1 MEAKANTKSKPSSAT
16 VAKFLICSLIGV
28 FLFFV
33 TIDGKVPMVHIM
45 GAIQGALGY
54 GIQFWLIT
62 ISIVAVLIFSIY
74 CRFGKNVPTL
84 LKDTYRKDNAFSYF
98 TYITATVFSIM
109 VLFNIG
115 PAAILDPGIGAS
127 SLEIACDSFFAI
139 MVAGT
144 LVAFVTEFGF
154 IEFLGKLVEPLMR
167 TIYKLPGKA
176 SVDAIASFVIAPAA
190 GVMITND
197 LYRKNVYTD
206 REAAS
211 VSTNFSIAS
220 LGGFAFL
227 SGIAGIG
234 GEFTKVVGS
243 ALLCTFVLGAT
254 MIRLP
259 PLRKK
264 KDVYFDGT
272 VQPPEDRK
280 ADRYRADIFKR
291 AYQDGVEKAGESR
304 FTCFLT
310 QLRSSFMFGIKVNA
324 FIMSLSTICLL
335 VAHYTPITEWIAVP
349 MAPILRFFGLADAE
363 TIAASSIVGIL
374 ALSLP
379 ATLIKGKA
387 VATASAFFVVVLST
401 CQIIFFTESANA
413 MLESDIPLSFWD
425 LVKIFFIRT
434 AILIP
439 LVALLAKLLY

>member
-1 MEAKANTKSKPSSAT
+1 MTTKPYA
-16 VAKFLICSLIGV
+16 VAKFLICSAIGV

-45 GAIQGALGY
+45 GAIQRALGY
-54 GIQFWLIT
+54 DVQFKFVTL
-62 ISIVAVLIFSIY
+62 SIVAVLLFSIY
-74 CRFGKNVPTL
+74 CRFGANVPAL
-84 LKDTYRKDNAFSYF
+84 LKDTYRKDNLFSYF
-98 TYITATVFSIM
+98 TYATATIFSVM
-109 VLFNIG
+109 VVSGVG
-115 PAAILDPGIGAS
+115 PAAILDPGIGGS

-144 LVAFVTEFGF
+144 LVAFITAFGF
-154 IEFLGKLVEPLMR
+154 IEFLGRLVEPLMR

-176 SVDAIASFVIAPAA
+176 SVDALASFVIAPAA

-197 LYRKNVYTD
+197 LYRKKVYTD

-211 VSTNFSIAS
+211 ISTNFSIAS

-234 GEFTKVVGS
+234 GEFPKVVGS
-243 ALLCTFVLGAT
+243 ALLCTFVMAAI
-254 MIRLP
+254 MIRIP
-259 PLRKK
+259 PLSRKSNN
-264 KDVYFDGT
+264 YIDGR
-272 VQPPEDRK
+272 VQTDGERRPE
-280 ADRYRADIFKR
+280 RYTPDIFR
-291 AYQDGVEKAGESR
+291 LAYADGVEKAGEAS
-304 FTCFLT
+304 FSIFLT
-310 QLRSSFMFGIKVNA
+310 QIRSSFMFGIKVNA

-335 VAHYTPITEWIAVP
+335 VAHYTPITEWLAVP
-349 MAPILRFFGLADAE
+349 MAPILKLVGLADAE

-379 ATLIKGKA
+379 ATLIKGQA
-387 VATASAFFVVVLST
+387 VATASAFFIVVLST

-425 LVKIFFIRT
+425 LVAIFFIRT
-434 AILIP
+434 AFLIP
-439 LVALLAKLLY
+439 LVALLAHLLY

>member
-1 MEAKANTKSKPSSAT
+1 MKKTEMTRSSAT
-16 VAKFLICSLIGV
+16 ARFLICSIIGV

-33 TIDGKVPMVHIM
+33 NIDGKVPMVHIM

-54 GIQFWLIT
+54 GIQFWLVT
-62 ISIVAVLIFSIY
+62 ISILAVVVCSAY
-74 CRFGKNVPTL
+74 SRFGKNVPEI

-98 TYITATVFSIM
+98 TYITAAIFSVM
-109 VLFNIG
+109 VLFQIG
-115 PAAILDPGIGAS
+115 PAAILDPAIGTS

-139 MVAGT
+139 MIAGT
-144 LVAFVTEFGF
+144 LVAFITEFGF
-154 IEFLGKLVEPLMR
+154 IEFLGRLVEPLMR
-167 TIYKLPGKA
+167 TVYKLPGKA

-206 REAAS
+206 REASS

-220 LGGFAFL
+220 LGGFALL

-234 GEFTKVVGS
+234 GEFSKVVGS
-243 ALLCTFVLGAT
+243 ALLCTFVLAAI
-254 MIRLP
+254 MIRIP
-259 PLRKK
+259 PLSKK
-264 KDVYFDGT
+264 ANRYFDGT
-272 VQPPEDRK
+272 EQPAEERRPGK
-280 ADRYRADIFKR
+280 YTSDIFKL
-291 AYQDGVEKAGESR
+291 AYQDGVNKAAESN
-304 FTCFLT
+304 FSCFLT

-335 VAHYTPITEWIAVP
+335 IANYTPVTEWIAIP
-349 MAPILRFFGLADAE
+349 MTPILSFLGLADAE
-363 TIAASSIVGIL
+363 TIAASSLVGIL

-425 LVKIFFIRT
+425 LIKIFFLRT
-434 AILIP
+434 LFLIP
-439 LVALLAKLLY
+439 LVALLAHLLY

>member
-1 MEAKANTKSKPSSAT
+1 MGAIESKSENKTAT
-16 VAKFLICSLIGV
+16 FLICSLIGV

-33 TIDGKVPMVHIM
+33 TINGKVPMVHIM

-54 GIQFWLIT
+54 GVQFWFVMF
-62 ISIVAVLIFSIY
+62 SILLVLIFSVY
-74 CRFGKNVPTL
+74 VRFGKDVPAL
-84 LKDTYRKDNAFSYF
+84 LKDIYRKDNTFSYF
-98 TYITATVFSIM
+98 TYITAAIFSVMVVFK
-109 VLFNIG
+109 IG
-115 PAAILDPGIGAS
+115 PVAILDPSIGVS

-144 LVAFVTEFGF
+144 LVAFITEFGF

-167 TIYKLPGKA
+167 RAYLLPGKA
-176 SVDAIASFVIAPAA
+176 AVDAIASFVIAPAA

-197 LYRKNVYTD
+197 LYRKNVYTA

-234 GEFTKVVGS
+234 GEFPKVVGS
-243 ALLCTFVLGAT
+243 ALLCTFIMAT
-254 MIRLP
+254 IMVRIP
-259 PLRKK
+259 PISRKRTAYFNGIEQSPEERVSEGYS
-264 KDVYFDGT
+264 KDT
-272 VQPPEDRK
+272 L
-280 ADRYRADIFKR
+280 KR
-291 AYQDGVEKAGESR
+291 AFQDGVAKASSAKFSVF
-304 FTCFLT
+304 FT
-310 QLRSSFMFGIKVNA
+310 QMRSSFMFGIKVNA

-335 VAHYTPITEWIAVP
+335 VAHYTNVTQWLAIP
-349 MAPILRFFGLADAE
+349 MAPILSFFGLADAE
-363 TIAASSIVGIL
+363 TIAASSIIGIL

-387 VATASAFFVVVLST
+387 VATASAFFIVVLST

-413 MLESDIPLSFWD
+413 MLESDIPLNFWD
-425 LVKIFFIRT
+425 LVAIFFLRT
-434 AILIP
+434 LFLIP

>member
-1 MEAKANTKSKPSSAT
+1 MEEKGSNKT
-16 VAKFLICSLIGV
+16 AKFLFCSIIGA

-45 GAIQGALGY
+45 GAIQGAIGY
-54 GIQFWLIT
+54 KVQFWLVMF
-62 ISIVAVLIFSIY
+62 SIVAVLGCSMY
-74 CRFGKNVPTL
+74 CRFGKDVPAL
-84 LKDTYRKDNAFSYF
+84 LMDTYRKDNLFSYL
-98 TYITATVFSIM
+98 TYITATIFSIM
-109 VLFNIG
+109 VVSGVG
-115 PAAILDPGIGAS
+115 PAAILDPGIGSS

-144 LVAFVTEFGF
+144 LVAFITEFGF
-154 IEFLGKLVEPLMR
+154 IEFLGKLTEPLMR
-167 TIYKLPGKA
+167 VLYKLPGKA

-197 LYRKNVYTD
+197 LYRKKHYTD

-211 VSTNFSIAS
+211 ISSNFSIAS

-227 SGIAGIG
+227 SGIAGISS
-234 GEFTKVVGS
+234 EYVKVVLS
-243 ALLCTFVLGAT
+243 SLFCTFVLAAI
-254 MIRLP
+254 MIRIP
-259 PLRKK
+259 PISRKQTCY
-264 KDVYFDGT
+264 VDGT
-272 VQPPEDRK
+272 EQTEAERHSGRYTASTLKEAYAEGINK
-280 ADRYRADIFKR
+280 ASASSFS
-291 AYQDGVEKAGESR
+291 V
-304 FTCFLT
+304 FLT
-310 QLRSSFMFGIKVNA
+310 QMRSSFMFGIKVNA

-335 VAHYTPITEWIAVP
+335 LANYTPITEWIAVP
-349 MAPILRFFGLADAE
+349 MAPVLSFFGLADAG

-387 VATASAFFVVVLST
+387 IATASAFFIIVLST

-425 LVKIFFIRT
+425 LVEIFFIRT
-434 AILIP
+434 IFLIP

>member
-1 MEAKANTKSKPSSAT
+1 MEATKTNRQGA
-16 VAKFLICSLIGV
+16 VVKFLICSVIGV

-33 TIDGKVPMVHIM
+33 NINGKVPMVHIM
-45 GAIQGALGY
+45 SAIQGALGY
-54 GIQFWLIT
+54 GIQFWFVM
-62 ISIVAVLIFSIY
+62 ISIVAVLAFSMY
-74 CRFGKNVPTL
+74 VKFGKNVPAI
-84 LKDTYRKDNAFSYF
+84 LKDTYRKDNWFSYF
-98 TYITATVFSIM
+98 TYITATIFSIM
-109 VLFNIG
+109 VVLNIG

-139 MVAGT
+139 MIAGT
-144 LVAFVTEFGF
+144 LVAFITEFGF

-167 TIYKLPGKA
+167 RIYKLPGKA

-197 LYRKNVYTD
+197 LYRKDTYTD

-234 GEFTKVVGS
+234 GEFPKVVGS
-243 ALLCTFVLGAT
+243 ALLCTFVLAAI
-254 MIRLP
+254 MIRIP
-259 PLRKK
+259 PLSKK
-264 KDVYFDGT
+264 KNTYFSGKE
-272 VQPPEDRK
+272 QPAEERK
-280 ADRYRADIFKR
+280 PGRYTPDIFKL
-291 AYQDGVEKAGESR
+291 AYRDGVEKAAESR
-304 FTCFLT
+304 FSCFLT
-310 QLRSSFMFGIKVNA
+310 QIKSSFMFGIKVNA

-335 VAHYTPITEWIAVP
+335 VANYTPITEWIAVP
-349 MAPILRFFGLADAE
+349 MAPILSFLGLADAE

-413 MLESDIPLSFWD
+413 MLESDIPLNFWD
-425 LVKIFFIRT
+425 LVKIFFLRT
-434 AILIP
+434 LFLIP
-439 LVALLAKLLY
+439 LVALLAHLLY

>member
-1 MEAKANTKSKPSSAT
+1 MDATNTQKNSTGT

-28 FLFFV
+28 FLFF
-33 TIDGKVPMVHIM
+33 INMGGKVPMVHIM

-54 GIQFWLIT
+54 GVQFWLVT

-74 CRFGKNVPTL
+74 VRFGKNVPEIL
-84 LKDTYRKDNAFSYF
+84 QDTYRKDNAFSYF
-98 TYITATVFSIM
+98 TYITATIFSIM
-109 VLFNIG
+109 VLFQVG
-115 PAAILDPGIGAS
+115 PAAILDPGIGTS

-144 LVAFVTEFGF
+144 FVAFLTEFGF
-154 IEFLGKLVEPLMR
+154 IEFLGRLVEPLMR
-167 TIYKLPGKA
+167 TIYRLPGKA
-176 SVDAIASFVIAPAA
+176 AVDAIASFVIAPAA

-197 LYRKNVYTD
+197 LYRKGVYSD

-211 VSTNFSIAS
+211 ISTNFSIAS

-234 GEFTKVVGS
+234 GEFPKVVGS
-243 ALLCTFVLGAT
+243 ALLCTFILAAI

-259 PLRKK
+259 PLSKK
-264 KDVYFDGT
+264 KNVYFDGT
-272 VQPPEDRK
+272 PQNPEERVPGK
-280 ADRYRADIFKR
+280 YTSDIVKL
-291 AYQDGVEKAGESR
+291 AYQDGLEKASTTR
-304 FTCFLT
+304 FQVFAD

-335 VAHYTPITEWIAVP
+335 VANYTPITEWIAIP
-349 MAPILRFFGLADAE
+349 MAPILRMLGLADAE

-425 LVKIFFIRT
+425 LVKVFFLRT

>member
-1 MEAKANTKSKPSSAT
+1 MNSNPTTQSNGT
-16 VAKFLICSLIGV
+16 AKFLICSIIGV

-45 GAIQGALGY
+45 GAIQRALGY
-54 GIQFWLIT
+54 NVQFWLVMF
-62 ISIVAVLIFSIY
+62 SILAVLTLSMV
-74 CRFGKNVPTL
+74 CRFGKNVPAL

-98 TYITATVFSIM
+98 TYVTAAIFSVMVVFK
-109 VLFNIG
+109 VG

-144 LVAFVTEFGF
+144 LVAFITEFGF

-167 TIYKLPGKA
+167 VIYRLPGKA

-197 LYRKNVYTD
+197 LYHKKVYTD

-211 VSTNFSIAS
+211 ISTNFSIAS

-243 ALLCTFVLGAT
+243 ALLCTFVLAAIT
-254 MIRLP
+254 VRIP
-259 PLRKK
+259 PLSRKK
-264 KDVYFDGT
+264 DRYFDGT
-272 VQPPEDRK
+272 EQTAAERTPEK
-280 ADRYRADIFKR
+280 YSSAIFKQ
-291 AYQDGVEKAGESR
+291 AYEDGVAKAASSN
-304 FTCFLT
+304 FSIFLT
-310 QLRSSFMFGIKVNA
+310 QIRSSFMFGIKVNA
-324 FIMSLSTICLL
+324 FIMSLSTLCLL
-335 VAHYTPITEWIAVP
+335 VAHYTPITQWIAAP
-349 MAPILRFFGLADAE
+349 MIPILKLLGLANPE

-379 ATLIKGKA
+379 ATLIKGQA
-387 VATASAFFVVVLST
+387 VATASAFFIVVLST

-413 MLESDIPLSFWD
+413 MLESDIPLNFWD
-425 LVKIFFIRT
+425 LVTIFFVRT
-434 AILIP
+434 IFLMP
-439 LVALLAKLLY
+439 LVALLAHILY